1 MFGVYHFI
9 WLGICALL
17 AALAAAYLRRHKPP
31 LRRVLGWACA
41 GCVVSEVVK
50 ILSVIELVPSAD
62 GSRFYPYLE
71 LAHLPFHL
79 CSAQIALI
87 FYARYAKDGPART
100 AVLAFMYPSCLI
112 GALMAIVIA
121 TTFGSSADFAEAFLR
136 PLTYQYFLYHTM
148 LVVLGLYIP
157 LSREVELR
165 PRHYLSTM
173 AIVVAA
179 GFVSFYLNSAFAVP
193 VYSAGE
199 LLSVEY
205 TTNFLYTFAPPV
217 DFIRLTEPW
226 HWYVYVLALG
236 ALAALLVALL
246 YIPVF
251 RRAKSSA
258 RGEKLFTAS
267 ARHI

>member
-87 FYARYAKDGPART
+87 FYARYAKDGPRARWCW
-100 AVLAFMYPSCLI
+100 PSC
-112 GALMAIVIA
+112 
-121 TTFGSSADFAEAFLR
+121 T
-136 PLTYQYFLYHTM
+136 P
-148 LVVLGLYIP
+148 
-157 LSREVELR
+157 
-165 PRHYLSTM
+165 
-173 AIVVAA
+173 AA
-179 GFVSFYLNSAFAVP
+179 
-193 VYSAGE
+193 
-199 LLSVEY
+199 
-205 TTNFLYTFAPPV
+205 
-217 DFIRLTEPW
+217 
-226 HWYVYVLALG
+226 
-236 ALAALLVALL
+236 
-246 YIPVF
+246 
-251 RRAKSSA
+251 
-258 RGEKLFTAS
+258 
-267 ARHI
+267 

>member
-1 MFGVYHFI
+1 
-9 WLGICALL
+9 
-17 AALAAAYLRRHKPP
+17 
-31 LRRVLGWACA
+31 
-41 GCVVSEVVK
+41 
-50 ILSVIELVPSAD
+50 
-62 GSRFYPYLE
+62 
-71 LAHLPFHL
+71 
-79 CSAQIALI
+79 
-87 FYARYAKDGPART
+87 
-100 AVLAFMYPSCLI
+100 MYPSCLI

-217 DFIRLTEPW
+217 GLHPPD
-226 HWYVYVLALG
+226 G
-236 ALAALLVALL
+236 ALALVCLRPGAGRAGRAAGGAAL
-246 YIPVF
+246 YPRFPPGEKF
-251 RRAKSSA
+251 RA
-258 RGEKLFTAS
+258 RGETFYHFRAS
-267 ARHI
+267 YIV

>member
-41 GCVVSEVVK
+41 GCVLSEVVK

-100 AVLAFMYPSCLI
+100 VVLAHLSAENNTPARALEVVGSTLARR
-112 GALMAIVIA
+112 GAAV
-121 TTFGSSADFAEAFLR
+121 GRD
-136 PLTYQYFLYHTM
+136 
-148 LVVLGLYIP
+148 VVL
-157 LSREVELR
+157 EAA
-165 PRHYLSTM
+165 PRSET
-173 AIVVAA
+173 
-179 GFVSFYLNSAFAVP
+179 GR
-193 VYSAGE
+193 VY
-199 LLSVEY
+199 
-205 TTNFLYTFAPPV
+205 
-217 DFIRLTEPW
+217 RL
-226 HWYVYVLALG
+226 
-236 ALAALLVALL
+236 
-246 YIPVF
+246 
-251 RRAKSSA
+251 
-258 RGEKLFTAS
+258 
-267 ARHI
+267 